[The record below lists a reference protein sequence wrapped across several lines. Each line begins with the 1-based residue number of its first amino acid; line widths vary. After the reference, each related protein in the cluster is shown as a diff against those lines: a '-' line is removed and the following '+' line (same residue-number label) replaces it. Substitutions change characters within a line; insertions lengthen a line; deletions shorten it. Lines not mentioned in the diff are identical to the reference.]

1 MAGNDLHLN
10 HDHCAYAPP
19 WMFWPNSERNRERER
34 EQESQSNFLRLLCL
48 KKSYPTSAAAGA
60 QGHTQKKCMY
70 IYILYNIKEMEI
82 EKEKKSQRRNKMKIH
97 FLQWTRWD
105 VEPNQ
110 RKGWLTTHK
119 HHILVRET
127 QRKSPCTQQEWS
139 GTKRNPLMR
148 SWRPRRRAREKKK
161 EPR

>member
-1 MAGNDLHLN
+1 MHHPECFDLIPKETEKGKEN
-10 HDHCAYAPP
+10 KKANQIFYAFYVWKNPI
-19 WMFWPNSERNRERER
+19 RRRLQ
-34 EQESQSNFLRLLCL
+34 QEHKGTHRKNVC
-48 KKSYPTSAAAGA
+48 
-60 QGHTQKKCMY
+60 

-127 QRKSPCTQQEWS
+127 QRKSPCTLQEWS

-148 SWRPRRRAREKKK
+148 YWRPRRRAREREKKK
-161 EPR
+161 G